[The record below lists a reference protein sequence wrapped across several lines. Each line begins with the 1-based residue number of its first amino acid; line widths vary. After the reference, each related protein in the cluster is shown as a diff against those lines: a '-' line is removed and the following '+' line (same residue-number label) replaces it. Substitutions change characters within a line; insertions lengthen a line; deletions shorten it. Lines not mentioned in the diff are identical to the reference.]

1 MPARITILVA
11 DDHAL
16 VRKGVITFLK
26 VAKVASK
33 FYEASNGVEV
43 INLAK
48 KHPIDLFL
56 LDISMPELNGFETAK
71 ILLEQ
76 NNHTR
81 IIANTMFDGHA
92 LVNGLV
98 QLGVKG
104 FVTKGED
111 PELIVKAIQAV
122 MKGRTYI
129 CPKMRESLSIKNKGE
144 GFSDME
150 FSITERRLVK
160 MLSEGFSSS
169 EIAIELGLSIRS
181 AETYRHR
188 LIKRLKVANSVEL
201 IDYFYKNGLMND

>member
-1 MPARITILVA
+1 MPAGITILVA

-16 VRKGVITFLK
+16 VRKGIIAFLRTS
-26 VAKVASK
+26 KVASK
-33 FYEASNGVEV
+33 FYEAANGVEV

-56 LDISMPELNGFETAK
+56 LDISMPELNGYETAK

-76 NNHTR
+76 NENSK
-81 IIANTMFDGHA
+81 IIVNTMFDGHA

-111 PELIVKAIQAV
+111 PDQIIKAIHTV
-122 MKGRTYI
+122 TKGRTYI
-129 CPKMRESLSIKNKGE
+129 CPKMRDSQATRKGASQE
-144 GFSDME
+144 ME
-150 FSITERRLVK
+150 FSATELSLVK
-160 MLSEGFSSS
+160 MLSEGYSSS

-201 IDYFYKNGLMND
+201 IEYFHRNGLMKL

>member
-1 MPARITILVA
+1 MPARTSILVA
-11 DDHAL
+11 DDHSL

-26 VAKVASK
+26 TAKVASK
-33 FYEASNGVEV
+33 FYEAANGNEV
-43 INLAK
+43 VSLAK

-56 LDISMPELNGFETAK
+56 LDISMPEVNGYETAK

-76 NNHTR
+76 NKHTR

-104 FVTKGED
+104 FVTKGDD
-111 PELIVKAIQAV
+111 PEILVKAIQAV

-129 CPKMRESLSIKNKGE
+129 CPKMREYIDAKKEVSFGLD
-144 GFSDME
+144 FSE
-150 FSITERRLVK
+150 TELRLVEL
-160 MLSEGFSSS
+160 LSQGHSS
-169 EIAIELGLSIRS
+169 ESIAKELEITVRT

-188 LIKRLKVANSVEL
+188 LIKRLHVSNSIELVE
-201 IDYFYKNGLMND
+201 YFHRNGLLRVES

>member
-1 MPARITILVA
+1 MPARISILVA
-11 DDHAL
+11 DDHAV

-26 VAKVASK
+26 AAKAASK
-33 FYEASNGVEV
+33 FYEAANGNEV
-43 INLAK
+43 VNLAE
-48 KHPIDLFL
+48 KHRIDLFL
-56 LDISMPELNGFETAK
+56 LDISMPELNGYETAK

-76 NNHTR
+76 NKHTR
-81 IIANTMFDGHA
+81 IIVNTMFDGHA

-111 PELIVKAIQAV
+111 PELMIKAIQAV
-122 MKGRTYI
+122 IKGRTYI
-129 CPKMRESLSIKNKGE
+129 CPKMRESLYIKNKGE
-144 GFSDME
+144 GFSDMD
-150 FSITERRLVK
+150 FTITERRLVK

-201 IDYFYKNGLMND
+201 VEYFHKNGFF

>member
-1 MPARITILVA
+1 
-11 DDHAL
+11 
-16 VRKGVITFLK
+16 
-26 VAKVASK
+26 
-33 FYEASNGVEV
+33 
-43 INLAK
+43 
-48 KHPIDLFL
+48 
-56 LDISMPELNGFETAK
+56 SMPELNGYETAK
-71 ILLEQ
+71 ILLERDE
-76 NNHTR
+76 NTR

-150 FSITERRLVK
+150 FSITEQRLVK

-181 AETYRHR
+181 
-188 LIKRLKVANSVEL
+188 
-201 IDYFYKNGLMND
+201 